1 MATPSAQG
9 RSIYADPSYPATAT
23 YILEPRPQGAAF
35 LIGIGAMFVVLEGLF
50 FLFVGTFAVGPT
62 YGVLG
67 GALISAGFA
76 DAIVGALLFGVA
88 LLTSAEP
95 HHHVANGLLAIVLV
109 VLSLLFGFGGFFIG
123 AFLAL
128 VGALWAIFWTP
139 RGGPVVVTV
148 TPATS
153 QQRS

>member
-9 RSIYADPSYPATAT
+9 RSIYADPSYPTTAT
-23 YILEPRPQGAAF
+23 YVLAPRPQGAAL

-50 FLFVGTFAVGPT
+50 FLLVGALALGPN

-76 DAIVGALLFGVA
+76 DAIVGVLLFGVA

-109 VLSLLFGFGGFFIG
+109 VLSLLFGFGGFYIG
-123 AFLAL
+123 AFLAII
-128 VGALWAIFWTP
+128 GALWAIFWTP

-148 TPATS
+148 TRAAPS
-153 QQRS
+153 QRS